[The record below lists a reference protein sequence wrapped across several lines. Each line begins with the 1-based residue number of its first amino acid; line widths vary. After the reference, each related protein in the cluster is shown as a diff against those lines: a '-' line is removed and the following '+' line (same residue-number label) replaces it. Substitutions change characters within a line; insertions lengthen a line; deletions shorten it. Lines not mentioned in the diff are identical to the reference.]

1 MSDAQVAKVIA
12 RCPQMFGLSLD
23 RKLKPLVY
31 WLSEIGMSDAQVAKA
46 IATCPSLCGLSLPS
60 NLMPKVQLLHDV
72 GFSDAQIAS
81 TLTVIP
87 ALLTYSSKRLA
98 HRLSVLQAQGVLTE
112 TSMRTC
118 MKMNDA
124 KFAHFV
130 ARFD

>member
-60 NLMPKVQLLHDV
+60 NLMPKVQLLRDR
-72 GFSDAQIAS
+72 GFSDAQIAG
-81 TLTVIP
+81 TLTVFP

-98 HRLSVLQAQGVLTE
+98 HHMSVLQAQGLLTQ
-112 TSMRTC
+112 TSMRSC
-118 MKMNDA
+118 MLMTDA
-124 KFAHFV
+124 DFANFET
-130 ARFD
+130 RFD